1 MTLHDLMALDDPGQ
15 FRVRALAL
23 LQQQRDYIDQLE
35 AALKQ
40 ARRWRF
46 GAHSEILPAG
56 PQRRQFEED
65 AETDIAVLETQLSR
79 LHIQEEPP
87 LARPKR
93 QPLPAALPRESVR
106 CGLDTQNCP
115 DCGHPL
121 RFLRDEITER
131 LEYRPATFLVRRYV
145 CPQYSCAA
153 CQGIHAQAQPAHL
166 IEKGLPEPG
175 LLAQVMVAKYRDH
188 LPLYRQQQ
196 IYARSGVIL
205 ARSTLSDWVGQVA
218 MALQPLADALKLALL
233 VSPVLHADETPLPVL
248 VPGKG
253 QTQRAYLWTYVTG
266 RDHAPAVVYYELQPG
281 RSGRYAGSCL
291 KNWPGGTLVTDDY
304 AGYNGLYARPEITE
318 AGCWAHAR
326 RKFFDY
332 YQTSQSPVA
341 KQALDGIRE
350 LYKLER
356 KIRSRPP
363 DKRRQWRQRYARPW
377 LDEFRS
383 WLQTCQAKTAPNSGL
398 HKAIAYTLKRWAA
411 LVCYLNDGRVPIDN
425 NRAENALRGVAVGR
439 KNWLFAGSLA
449 AGQRAAMVM
458 SLLETAHVNGHD
470 PWVWLRDV
478 LRRLP
483 TWPNNRLNE
492 LLPWPENPFS

>member
-1 MTLHDLMALDDPGQ
+1 MVLDDPGQ

-46 GAHSEILPAG
+46 GAHSETLLAG

-65 AETDIAVLETQLSR
+65 AETDIAVLETQLSC

-106 CGLDTQNCP
+106 FEPDTGHCP

-131 LEYRPATFLVRRYV
+131 LEYRPATFIVRRY
-145 CPQYSCAA
+145 
-153 CQGIHAQAQPAHL
+153 
-166 IEKGLPEPG
+166 
-175 LLAQVMVAKYRDH
+175 
-188 LPLYRQQQ
+188 
-196 IYARSGVIL
+196 
-205 ARSTLSDWVGQVA
+205 
-218 MALQPLADALKLALL
+218 
-233 VSPVLHADETPLPVL
+233 
-248 VPGKG
+248 
-253 QTQRAYLWTYVTG
+253 
-266 RDHAPAVVYYELQPG
+266 
-281 RSGRYAGSCL
+281 
-291 KNWPGGTLVTDDY
+291 
-304 AGYNGLYARPEITE
+304 AGYQAL
-318 AGCWAHAR
+318 HAR
-326 RKFFDY
+326 RKFFDH
-332 YQTSQSPVA
+332 YQASQSLGA

-356 KIRSRPP
+356 KIRLRPP

-383 WLQTCQAKTAPNSGL
+383 WLQSCQAKTAPNSGL
-398 HKAIAYTLKRWAA
+398 HKAISYTLKRWTA
-411 LVCYLNDGRVPIDN
+411 LVCYLDDGRVPIDN
-425 NRAENALRGVAVGR
+425 NRAENAIRGVAVGR

-449 AGQRAAMVM
+449 AGQ
-458 SLLETAHVNGHD
+458 
-470 PWVWLRDV
+470 
-478 LRRLP
+478 
-483 TWPNNRLNE
+483 
-492 LLPWPENPFS
+492 